1 MNTQKQIAVIGGGSW
16 ATAIVKMLT
25 HNVDELFWWMRNE
38 EAAQHIKET
47 KHNPRY
53 LSDVLIDTNIVAVN
67 SDLETICKTADII
80 ILAVPSAFLHT
91 TLSEIGIDLSTK
103 TFFSAVKGIIPEQN
117 QIVGE
122 YLQSEYH
129 VPSHQIGVITGPCHA
144 EEVALERLSYLTVAC
159 EDSGTSE
166 FMAQKL
172 SCRYIKTTTSDDIY
186 GTEYSAVLK
195 NVIAIAAGIAHGLG
209 YGDNYLSVLVSNAI
223 REIKRFV
230 DTVHPINRDIK
241 DSAYLG
247 DLLVTAYSKFSR
259 NRTFGTYIGKGY
271 SVKTA
276 QMEMNMIAEVYYAV
290 KCIKEINKEFQVK
303 MPITDSVYR
312 IVYEKMSPRLEFK
325 LLSEELD

>member
-1 MNTQKQIAVIGGGSW
+1 MSTTKKIAVIGGGSW
-16 ATAIVKMLT
+16 ATAIVKMLA
-25 HNVDELFWWMRNE
+25 NNADNLSWWMRNE
-38 EAAQHIKET
+38 EAVQHIKET
-47 KHNPRY
+47 QHNPRY
-53 LSDVLIDTNIVAVN
+53 LSGVRINTDIVEVSSNLKA
-67 SDLETICKTADII
+67 ICEQAHVIV
-80 ILAVPSAFLHT
+80 LAVPSAFLHS
-91 TLSEIGIDLSTK
+91 TLAALEIDLSK
-103 TFFSAVKGIIPEQN
+103 KLFFSAVKGIIPEYN

-122 YLQSEYH
+122 YIQEYYK
-129 VPSHQIGVITGPCHA
+129 VPLNNIGVITGPCHA

-159 EDSGTSE
+159 EDPSLAQ
-166 FMAQKL
+166 FMADQL
-172 SCRYIKTTTSDDIY
+172 SCRYIKTTISDDIY

-195 NVIAIAAGIAHGLG
+195 NVVAVAAGVANGLG
-209 YGDNYLSVLVSNAI
+209 YGDNFLSVLISNAI

-230 DTVHPINRDIK
+230 DRVHPIDRDIK

-271 SVKTA
+271 SVKAA
-276 QMEMNMIAEVYYAV
+276 QLDMNMIAEGYYAV
-290 KCIKEINKEFQVK
+290 KCIKEINKKFGVT

>member
-1 MNTQKQIAVIGGGSW
+1 MSTEKKIAVIGGGSW
-16 ATAIVKMLT
+16 ATAIVKMLAN
-25 HNVDELFWWMRNE
+25 NVDTLLWWMRNE
-38 EAAQHIKET
+38 EAVQHIKET
-47 KHNPRY
+47 QHNPRY
-53 LSDVLIDTNIVAVN
+53 LSGARINTDVVEVSSNLKA
-67 SDLETICKTADII
+67 ICDQADVI

-91 TLSEIGIDLSTK
+91 TLSALEIDLSKK
-103 TFFSAVKGIIPEQN
+103 TFFSAVKGIIPEHN

-122 YLQSEYH
+122 YIQSEYN
-129 VPSHQIGVITGPCHA
+129 VPLNQIGVITGPCHA

-159 EDSGTSE
+159 EDLTVAE
-166 FMAQKL
+166 FMAEQL
-172 SCRYIKTTTSDDIY
+172 RCRYIKATTSDDIY

-195 NVIAIAAGIAHGLG
+195 NVVAVAAGIAHGLG
-209 YGDNYLSVLVSNAI
+209 YGDNFLSVLISNAI

-271 SVKTA
+271 SVKAA
-276 QMEMNMIAEVYYAV
+276 QMDMNMVAEGYYAV
-290 KCIKEINKEFQVK
+290 KCIKEINKDFGVD

-312 IVYEKMSPRLEFK
+312 MVYEKMSPRLEFK
-325 LLSEELD
+325 LLSEVLD